1 MLTRENY
8 KTILILKFRILSLF
22 VLTILCSSLSAQRVH
37 FSKTYSILDGLSY
50 RSQRNI
56 LCDTEGKIWLVSDL
70 NFQLFTGKDFLNI
83 DFDINVDLD
92 EIDKIESLDNH
103 KIVLLGKKAS
113 YVINTKNKNIKPFP
127 QTPDNPNYIIDGEI
141 IELNSILNKYKS
153 LVDTVTWKYLD
164 IIDDQLIGLSDN
176 QNLTVSSTQN
186 STILHDSVSMV
197 LGSVQ
202 DSLFYIRNN
211 KVWKLVQGKHIMS
224 TKMKGSTGLLKK
236 DEKGQSLLGLSFDT
250 RRIQQFYLFSEEGK
264 EDYSFI
270 QEKTNTIRD
279 FYSPNFKEEILLATY
294 NGLIYQNYS
303 EYIYKNLWNSDLE
316 EGKFGDIVWWII
328 HRTKTDEVYFAKEG
342 IGIYKYEKDSVTTVF
357 PNKKHPQAFR
367 ANYYGYYDK
376 KHDLLF
382 ASSFG
387 SGGNDLW
394 IWDFGDELIK
404 QKTDIR
410 ISNFLSLNDQHIFLT
425 GHLNKVAVVALFD
438 LEKKEIIKTKLLPAL
453 GKNIY
458 TATLSKDG
466 IHLSA
471 YSGFYKL
478 NFDDTDSLDL
488 ENPVVDTIHNY
499 STLDHKEL
507 NGYTIS
513 GTYGDGVSINKKD
526 SLIKRYTV
534 ENGLI
539 DNIVLTVGIDEE
551 KYIWLA
557 TLKGI
562 SVLDSNFHLI
572 KNIRKVDGL
581 SSSDLNSHSF
591 ATTSD
596 HVYLGSING
605 INRISKNIVKSR
617 KKHSLLLTSLEY
629 EINGLNFT
637 TEYNDLKKVEIPFHV
652 DSCTLNFQ
660 PYSIHQSFLSK
671 DYLLRNTLKDAK
683 GNFISKVDQ
692 TIKIPISKEQTLIQ
706 QSLGYE
712 DQKIEIGKQTFINR
726 YGLLL
731 ALATIFLLLVIL
743 LRSYIKR
750 RKAIKDREVNVLK
763 YNLIN
768 MRSTALR
775 SQMNPHFIF
784 NALGAIQYHIQ
795 KEDTELAEEY
805 LSDFAFLMRRILES
819 SRKDFV
825 KLSEEIEMLK
835 LYIKLE
841 HLRFD
846 QKFEY
851 QFNVSKDLNMM
862 DEVPSMIIQP
872 YIENAINHGIY
883 HLKNKKGK
891 LILHLSESINGGIIC
906 TIQDNGVGRAASKK
920 WNTKK
925 HKSRG
930 AEITK
935 ERLEILSKTHNQQ
948 FKVDIVDLGTIDNPR
963 GTKIT
968 VSFNT

>member
-1 MLTRENY
+1 
-8 KTILILKFRILSLF
+8 LKFRILPLF
-22 VLTILCSSLSAQRVH
+22 VFTLWCSLLSAQDVH
-37 FSKTYSILDGLSY
+37 FSKSYSIQDGLSY

-56 LCDTEGKIWLVSDL
+56 LSDTEGKIWLVSDL
-70 NFQLFTGKDFLNI
+70 NFQLYTGKDFTDIN
-83 DFDINVDLD
+83 FDINVDL
-92 EIDKIESLDNH
+92 ETIDLIETLNNH
-103 KIVLLGKKAS
+103 RIALLGKKNA
-113 YVINTKNKNIKPFP
+113 YIIDTKNKKIEPLA
-127 QTPDNPNYIIDGEI
+127 QTPNNPNYIIDGEI
-141 IELNSILNKYKS
+141 LNLNTIQNKYEPIA
-153 LVDTVTWKYLD
+153 DTLHWEYVN
-164 IIDDQLIGLSDN
+164 IIADRFIGLTHQKNLILSTPDN
-176 QNLTVSSTQN
+176 SSV
-186 STILHDSVSMV
+186 LHDSVSMV

-211 KVWKLVQGKHIMS
+211 KVWKYVRGLSIMP
-224 TKMKGSTGLLKK
+224 TTMRGSTGLLKK

-250 RRIQQFYLFSEEGK
+250 RRIQEFFLFSEK
-264 EDYSFI
+264 EKKDYSFI
-270 QEKTNTIRD
+270 KQKTNTIRD
-279 FYSPNFKEEILLATY
+279 FYSPDFTEDILLATY

-303 EYIYKNLWNSDLE
+303 EHIHQNLWNPDIE
-316 EGKFGDIVWWII
+316 EGKFGKIIWWII
-328 HRTKTDEVYFAKEG
+328 HRTKTDEIYFAKEG
-342 IGIYKYEKDSVTTVF
+342 KGIYKYLKDSVTTVF
-357 PNKKHPQAFR
+357 PNKKHPKAFR
-367 ANYYGYYDK
+367 ANYYGYY
-376 KHDLLF
+376 HEESDLLF

-410 ISNFLSLNDQHIFLT
+410 ISNFLSLDDQHILLT
-425 GHLNKVAVVALFD
+425 GHLNKVAVIALYDFK
-438 LEKKEIIKTKLLPAL
+438 KKEIVKTKVLPAL

-458 TATLSKDG
+458 TATLSEGG

-471 YSGFYKL
+471 YNGFYKL
-478 NFDDTDSLDL
+478 KFNSPDNLDL
-488 ENPVVDTIHNY
+488 NNTKIDTIHKY

-507 NGYTIS
+507 NGHTIS
-513 GTYGDGVSINKKD
+513 GTYGEGVFIYKNNK
-526 SLIKRYTV
+526 LIKHLSV

-551 KYIWLA
+551 KNIWLA

-562 SVLDSNFHLI
+562 SVLDSNFYLI

-591 ATTSD
+591 ASNGE

-605 INRISKNIVKSR
+605 INRISKSILKSK
-617 KKHSLLLTSLEY
+617 KKHPLLLTSLEY
-629 EINGLNFT
+629 EINGLKYT

-660 PYSIHQSFLSK
+660 PYSIHQPFLSR
-671 DYLLRNTLKDAK
+671 DYLLRNNFKDDN
-683 GNFISKVDQ
+683 GNLISNVNQ
-692 TIKIPISKEQTLIQ
+692 TIKIPVRSEQTIVHE
-706 QSLGYE
+706 SFGYD

-731 ALATIFLLLVIL
+731 ALGIILLLLLVL
-743 LRSYIKR
+743 MWLYIKR
-750 RKAIKDREVNVLK
+750 RQSIKDREVNVLK
-763 YNLIN
+763 YKLIN
-768 MRSTALR
+768 MRSSALR

-795 KEDTELAEEY
+795 KEDSELAEEY
-805 LSDFAFLMRRILES
+805 LSDFAFLMRKILES
-819 SRKDFV
+819 SRKDYV
-825 KLSEEIEMLK
+825 KLSEEVEMLR

-846 QKFEY
+846 QKFDY
-851 QFNVSKDLNMM
+851 HFFVSKELDMM
-862 DEVPSMIIQP
+862 QEVPSMIIQP

-883 HLKNKKGK
+883 HLKDKKGK
-891 LILHLSESINGGIIC
+891 LDLHFSESKNGGIIC
-906 TIQDNGVGRAASKK
+906 TIQDNGVGRKESEK

-930 AEITK
+930 MEIIK
-935 ERLEILSKTHNQQ
+935 ERLEILSKTHSQEY
-948 FKVDIVDLGTIDNPR
+948 KVEITDLGTAERPR